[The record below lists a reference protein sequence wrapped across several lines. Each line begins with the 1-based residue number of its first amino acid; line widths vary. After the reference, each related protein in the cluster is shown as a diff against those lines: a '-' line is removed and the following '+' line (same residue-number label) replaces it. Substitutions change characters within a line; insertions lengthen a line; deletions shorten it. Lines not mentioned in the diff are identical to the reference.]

1 MRLKWEE
8 KHVNY
13 LKEIYKGKYG
23 SETAKLF
30 NEKFGTNLSKYA
42 IIGKLRTLGL
52 RTGNPPRTTTESHK
66 CIQRPIG
73 AKRVVN
79 DYVYIKVDDEGRSDS
94 KNWKLYHRYLWEK
107 YNGYIPDNHVIIFLN
122 NNNRDFKIENLY
134 AIPRSIYQMM
144 TIYNLFY
151 DDPELTKT
159 GINIAKLLKKQTKRS
174 IRRRNQWQ

>member
-1 MRLKWEE
+1 MRIKWEE

-13 LKEIYKGKYG
+13 LKDIYKGRYG

-30 NEKFGTNLSKYA
+30 NEKFGTNVSKYA

-52 RTGNPPRTTTESHK
+52 RTGNPPRATKESHK

-73 AKRVVN
+73 AKRVEN
-79 DYVYIKVDDEGRSDS
+79 GYVHIKVDDKFRNDS
-94 KNWKLYHRYLWEK
+94 KNWKLYNRYLWEK
-107 YNGYIPDNHVIIFLN
+107 YYGDIPENHVIIFLN
-122 NNNRDFKIENLY
+122 NNNRDFRIENLQ

-144 TIYNLFY
+144 VINNLIY

-159 GINIAKLLKKQTKRS
+159 GINIAKLLKNQTKRS
-174 IRRRNQWQ
+174 VRRRN